1 MRLGPLAL
9 ASALAVAVTLGSVPG
24 SGAPEKP
31 PLKIGVVISYT
42 GPNPWGGPELDA
54 AWAAYMAKHG
64 DTIAGRKIVIVRRD
78 STGPN
83 PDVASRLARELIS
96 QEHVDILVGPDY
108 TPTAI
113 AMGAVSTQAKVPLF
127 VVNSATS
134 GITAKYP
141 YMSRYGF
148 NTAQLVIPL
157 AKFAYQK
164 SGIRSVYALYAN
176 YGPGIDAGNNFAK
189 TFTAEGGKMV
199 GEDKVP
205 VENVEFASYMQR
217 IRDAKPD
224 ALFVFLPA
232 GLQTIN
238 LFKAFTDA
246 GLKGK
251 VKLISTGDIVDENNI
266 DAIGEEALGT
276 INSFAYSEQHDSAL
290 NHEFVAAFH
299 KANPRIRPDFTGVQ
313 AYDVLNAI
321 YHVVA
326 AQNGNVDPEKTM
338 ELLRGWSWE
347 SPRGPMQ
354 LDPVTRDPIENVYIR
369 RVERRGGHLVNSE
382 FETAPMV
389 KDPNE
394 G

>member
-1 MRLGPLAL
+1 
-9 ASALAVAVTLGSVPG
+9 
-24 SGAPEKP
+24 
-31 PLKIGVVISYT
+31 
-42 GPNPWGGPELDA
+42 
-54 AWAAYMAKHG
+54 MAKHG

-189 TFTAEGGKMV
+189 TFTAEGGKIV